1 MQGGGN
7 ENTKIIRQFYV
18 VWSNSPLS
26 MIFRMDKFF
35 FPLTKYATSFEQPKL
50 QTLPLNSPQ
59 NTPISIIYQVFM
71 LFFLAILFKTATVI
85 GDHLTM

>member
-26 MIFRMDKFF
+26 MIFRMDKFC
-35 FPLTKYATSFEQPKL
+35 PLTKYATTFEQPKL
-50 QTLPLNSPQ
+50 QTLPLNSAKILQ
-59 NTPISIIYQVFM
+59 FQTSIKGLCYSFW
-71 LFFLAILFKTATVI
+71 
-85 GDHLTM
+85 